1 MPGALFETPGWFRI
15 CLTATMESI
24 EQALPHFAAAIAEV
38 GGPSGGQ
45 AEMSPLGTS
54 L

>member
-15 CLTATMESI
+15 CLTATAESI
-24 EQALPHFAAAIAEV
+24 EAALPHFAAAFEEV
-38 GGPSGGQ
+38 GAAAAGQ